1 MILTLPAAPITSSE
15 YKLRTKTDLHY
26 YAYACN
32 GTLKATFSIL
42 IKLAEFTCAIQSGL
56 SRNNIRLMF
65 RFRALTCINRII
77 HTKKYLVFSN
87 KFSLFK
93 HNKKETLH
101 VENKYI
107 KHAR

>member
-1 MILTLPAAPITSSE
+1 
-15 YKLRTKTDLHY
+15 
-26 YAYACN
+26 
-32 GTLKATFSIL
+32 
-42 IKLAEFTCAIQSGL
+42 
-56 SRNNIRLMF
+56 MF